1 MILLTADGAKNHI
14 VNSIL
19 SRGNRDTLLET
30 VLQRGEY
37 LLVVES
43 HTMPKMKR
51 GCV

>member
-1 MILLTADGAKNHI
+1 LTADGAKNTI
-14 VNSIL
+14 VNSIFSGE
-19 SRGNRDTLLET
+19 SRDILLET

>member
-1 MILLTADGAKNHI
+1 
-14 VNSIL
+14 
-19 SRGNRDTLLET
+19 